1 MLTKRAK
8 YAMKAMLFL
17 AEQPPAQP
25 ALISEIAAAERIP
38 RKFLEH
44 ILLTLKRAGLLR
56 SRMGRGGGYL
66 LARPATRI
74 TFGELVRLT
83 DGPLAPVSCVS
94 KTAYR
99 PCEECADEARCAI
112 RAVMGD
118 VRDAIAEI
126 LDHTSLDDALRKV
139 RRRRPGRGGRSA

>member
-1 MLTKRAK
+1 MLSKRAK

-17 AEQPPAQP
+17 AEQPPGQP
-25 ALISEIAAAERIP
+25 SLIDDISGAERIP

-44 ILLTLKRAGLLR
+44 ILLDLKRAGLLK

-66 LARPATRI
+66 LARPAGRI

-99 PCEECADEARCAI
+99 PCEECADETRCAI

-139 RRRRPGRGGRSA
+139 RRRRRAGRLN